1 MATTIKRTVI
11 SFAPLHSLLRE
22 RKIADLQL
30 AQRIGEKVAVVRN
43 IQLNSH
49 TTTVEVLRKICE
61 ELQCQ
66 PGDIMEAIQVE
77 IIPANPPK

>member
-1 MATTIKRTVI
+1 MT
-11 SFAPLHSLLRE
+11 
-22 RKIADLQL
+22 DLQL
-30 AQRIGEKVAVVRN
+30 AQRIGEKVTVVRN

-66 PGDIMEAIQVE
+66 PGVIMEAIQVE
-77 IIPANPPK
+77 IIPAPPPMNQAPAPTRSRGYSAH